1 MSNKIELEVKLCKE
15 DRERV
20 DALIGA
26 LVGSHSTIQP
36 EPLTAPQTDKSEP
49 VEPVSQPAEKVQES
63 EPQSPPPWE
72 EDKPEAPT
80 CSKEDVRKKVVELS
94 AAGKKDEVRQIVKS
108 YAEKVSAI
116 PEDKLDEVMEQLNAL
131 EG

>member
-20 DALIGA
+20 DTLIGA

-36 EPLTAPQTDKSEP
+36 EPLTVSQTDKPEP

-63 EPQSPPPWE
+63 ESQPATE
-72 EDKPEAPT
+72 EDRPEAPT

-94 AAGKKDEVRQIVKS
+94 AAGKKDDVRQIVKS